1 MSAHSNRQV
10 SRRHPKQLDFLNMFG
25 RRATRQF
32 SSGAFASFEVRD
44 FRTLWWAGLFSFI
57 SVQMQFLLRG
67 LLAWD
72 LTEREGALGLTYL
85 CFGISLLVATP
96 LGGVASDRLSKR
108 FVLLMSQLVIATAA
122 AAMGIAVTTG
132 VVQFWMLLLAAVA
145 QGLAFGFFGPA
156 RIAISSELV
165 GREQLGNAITL
176 SLLSMNG
183 TRVFA
188 PALAGVLAGVATIG
202 IGGAYLISAA
212 CSSAALFYLLRL
224 PRPERAVP
232 APSTNGSE
240 PHPATARTPPNH
252 DRPNPFSEI
261 VAGVRYVIARPP
273 LRRVVVSSFFVIM
286 FGFNYV
292 AFYPALVKGVF
303 GLGDGWVGLI
313 SSASAL
319 GAVVVSLP
327 LAARAGSPWAKAAM
341 VGGGFGFGIG
351 VIGVGLAGSF
361 WVAFAIICAIGAA
374 TTIFQ
379 SLSSTLA
386 MAMTDDSHQGRVQS
400 LMQLSFAGFGI
411 AALPLGALAE
421 LIGLRPTIVIM
432 GAIAT
437 GSMLAYLLAEGGLS
451 VLRQPTTIAGPSAG
465 QEPDR
470 QDGDPSSD
478 DLDAGAV
485 DHAPP
490 AEAPACDE
498 APGRDEAPDRDE
510 APAPH
515 QATARIDGPG
525 VNGSAAIGQAEA
537 SKPIRIP

>member
-1 MSAHSNRQV
+1 MSGQRPRTQY
-10 SRRHPKQLDFLNMFG
+10 
-25 RRATRQF
+25 
-32 SSGAFASFEVRD
+32 SSGAFTSFRVPG

-85 CFGISLLVATP
+85 CFGVSLLVATP

-108 FVLLMSQLVIATAA
+108 NVLIMSQFVIAAAA
-122 AAMGIAVTTG
+122 AAMGFAVTTG
-132 VVQFWMLLLAAVA
+132 VVQFWMLLVAAVA
-145 QGLAFGFFGPA
+145 QGFAFGFFGPA
-156 RIAISSELV
+156 RIAISAELV

-188 PALAGVLAGVATIG
+188 PAVAGVLAGVATIG

-212 CSSAALFYLLRL
+212 CSAMALVYLLRL
-224 PRPERAVP
+224 PRQ
-232 APSTNGSE
+232 
-240 PHPATARTPPNH
+240 ATAEAVASGTATPAKPPG
-252 DRPNPFSEI
+252 RQSTRANPFAEI
-261 VAGVRYVIARPP
+261 VEGVRYVAARPP
-273 LRRVVVSSFFVIM
+273 LRRVIISSFFVIM

-319 GAVVVSLP
+319 GAVVVSIP
-327 LAARAGSPWAKAAM
+327 LAARADSRWAKAAM
-341 VGGGFGFGIG
+341 IGGGFGFGIG
-351 VIGVGLAGSF
+351 VVGVGLAGSF

-386 MAMTDDSHQGRVQS
+386 MAMSDDGHQGRVQS

-421 LIGLRPTIVIM
+421 VIGLRPTIVVM
-432 GAIAT
+432 GTVAT
-437 GSMLAYLLAEGGLS
+437 GSMVAYVLAEGGLDA
-451 VLRQPTTIAGPSAG
+451 LRRPTGATELTDVAAAPRLAAADVGVDDLAPAPSAG
-465 QEPDR
+465 
-470 QDGDPSSD
+470 
-478 DLDAGAV
+478 
-485 DHAPP
+485 
-490 AEAPACDE
+490 
-498 APGRDEAPDRDE
+498 
-510 APAPH
+510 
-515 QATARIDGPG
+515 
-525 VNGSAAIGQAEA
+525 N
-537 SKPIRIP
+537 